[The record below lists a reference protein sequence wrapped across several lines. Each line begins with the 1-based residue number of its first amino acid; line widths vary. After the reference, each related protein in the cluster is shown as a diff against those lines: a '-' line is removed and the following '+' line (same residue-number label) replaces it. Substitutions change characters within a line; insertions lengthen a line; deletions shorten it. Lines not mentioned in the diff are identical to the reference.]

1 MSLLDYL
8 LLAAIAAT
16 AIWWIAASQRQRK
29 FLRLAPIALAALA
42 ILQLVTEGYYWQF
55 IPAYALIAI
64 FAILSAINAK
74 LPSGWPAIIAR
85 IGLAGAALLAIA
97 PFTLFL
103 PVPTLPTPAGPYA
116 VGTHI
121 FRWVDEARAEP
132 ATPILDDKRNVIA
145 QAWYPTAPGAK
156 EKHSTYMDGLKS
168 LPPQVS
174 ILPGFMLK
182 SFGAIDTHAA
192 ELAPILKDKRWPIVI
207 LSHGYGATRSSYS
220 GLAAGLASRGYVV
233 VTLDHPYE
241 SAVTELADGS
251 IVADS
256 NDFPYSGTQAERD
269 AYMAARLETRARD
282 ISFVI
287 DQLSRPAELGDF
299 SRNLDLDHIAAI
311 GHSFGGAASVA
322 AAQED
327 MRIKA
332 SSNIDGTLYDKEWE
346 KPLRQ
351 PFLLLDSDHVETGHS
366 PENIAHNA
374 ALLDNLTGPGWAY
387 EIHNANHYS
396 FTDALLFFAPP
407 GRYALTFVMGGERS
421 PQESQAAA
429 IDILDAFLS
438 EPLGREPQ
446 DVNAA
451 VGKYTGI
458 IGGRTNGP
466 N

>member
-1 MSLLDYL
+1 VSFLDFAL
-8 LLAAIAAT
+8 TAAIAAT
-16 AIWWIAASQRQRK
+16 TLWWIFAPNYQRH
-29 FLRLAPIALAALA
+29 FLRLAPIALAAIA
-42 ILQLVTEGYYWQF
+42 ALQLLLEGFYWQF
-55 IPAYALIAI
+55 VPAWVLIAI
-64 FAILSAINAK
+64 LAVLSLANAK
-74 LPSGWPAIIAR
+74 LPSGLAGIAAR
-85 IGLAGAALLAIA
+85 VCLAGAALIVIA

-103 PVPTLPTPAGPYA
+103 PVPVLPKPAGPYA
-116 VGTHI
+116 VATHI
-121 FRWVDEARAEP
+121 FRWVDEARAE
-132 ATPILDDKRNVIA
+132 ANTPLLDDKRNVIA
-145 QAWYPTAPGAK
+145 QAWYPTAADAK

-182 SFGAIDTHAA
+182 SFGAIDTHAD
-192 ELAPILKDKRWPIVI
+192 LAPILKDKRWPIVI
-207 LSHGYGATRSSYS
+207 FSHGYGATRSSYS
-220 GLAAGLASRGYVV
+220 SLAAGLASRGYVV

-241 SAVTELADGS
+241 SAITELADGS
-251 IVADS
+251 IVADA

-269 AYMAARLETRARD
+269 AYMAARLATRVRD

-299 SRNLDLDHIAAI
+299 SRYLDLDHIAAI

-322 AAQED
+322 AAQDD

-332 SSNIDGTLYDKEWE
+332 ASNIDGTLYDKEWE
-346 KPLRQ
+346 KTLRQ

-366 PENIAHNA
+366 EENIAHNS
-374 ALLDNLTGPGWAY
+374 ALLDNLTGPGWAFK
-387 EIHNANHYS
+387 IHNANHYS
-396 FTDALLFFAPP
+396 FTDLPLFFAPP
-407 GRYALTFVMGGERS
+407 GRWALTFVMGGGRGPEETQR
-421 PQESQAAA
+421 AT

-446 DVNAA
+446 DINAV
-451 VGKYTGI
+451 VGRYDGI